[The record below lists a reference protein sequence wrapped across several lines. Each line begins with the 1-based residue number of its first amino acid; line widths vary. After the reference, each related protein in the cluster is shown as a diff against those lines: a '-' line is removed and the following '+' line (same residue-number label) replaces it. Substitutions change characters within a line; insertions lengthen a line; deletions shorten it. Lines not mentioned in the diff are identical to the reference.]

1 MESRP
6 AATRD
11 SSAARKSR
19 VESGR
24 HHRPEAEGRDLLR
37 ARKPLGA
44 RGADDEADGIRRRRV
59 DGAWIYGLGVH
70 RRRGRG
76 MTSAS
81 VVKPEAF
88 EIPCRDGLS
97 IRGEVYAAESALG
110 SVLIC
115 HGFKGFAHWAFFPYL
130 GRTLAENGLTAITFD
145 FSGSGIGR
153 DRESFTEPGAFA
165 GNTLSREQEDLE
177 NLIDYARR
185 RKLIEGKFGLFGHS
199 RGGGT
204 AILFSAGTDSNVS
217 SLVTWSSISYPNR
230 WSSEDVITW
239 RRQGYADVTNSRTG
253 QIMRLDTDLLDDV
266 ELHGKTKLDI
276 ESAVRKIKGAPHGLE
291 AQHQLDDAPPVL
303 AKVLLETV
311 KFFHPTSTTEM
322 T

>member
-11 SSAARKSR
+11 SSAARKPR
-19 VESGR
+19 VEGGR
-24 HHRPEAEGRDLLR
+24 HHRSEAEGRDLLR

-59 DGAWIYGLGVH
+59 DGAWIHGLGGH

-97 IRGEVYAAESALG
+97 IRGEVYPVESALG

-130 GRTLAENGLTAITFD
+130 ARALAEDGLTAITFD
-145 FSGSGIGR
+145 FSGSGIGP
-153 DRESFTEPGAFA
+153 DRESFTESAAFA
-165 GNTLSREQEDLE
+165 GNTFSKDLEDLDLVE
-177 NLIDYARR
+177 DYARR
-185 RKLIEGKFGLFGHS
+185 KKWIDGKF
-199 RGGGT
+199 
-204 AILFSAGTDSNVS
+204 
-217 SLVTWSSISYPNR
+217 
-230 WSSEDVITW
+230 
-239 RRQGYADVTNSRTG
+239 
-253 QIMRLDTDLLDDV
+253 
-266 ELHGKTKLDI
+266 
-276 ESAVRKIKGAPHGLE
+276 
-291 AQHQLDDAPPVL
+291 
-303 AKVLLETV
+303 
-311 KFFHPTSTTEM
+311 
-322 T
+322 